1 MAGVPSPR
9 PLYRAH
15 LGWVFGHR
23 RVLLEHRSRSTGRI
37 VRTVVAV
44 ERWDPSRRR
53 LVLVPDGAPA
63 GWYRDVLASPRV
75 RVTVAGER
83 DVVASAVPVGGDGAD
98 PAVALA
104 LGPRRSRRRRS
115 AAA

>member
-1 MAGVPSPR
+1 
-9 PLYRAH
+9 
-15 LGWVFGHR
+15 VFGHR
-23 RVLLEHRSRSTGRI
+23 RALLEHRSRSTGRI
-37 VRTVVAV
+37 IRTVVAV

-53 LVLVPDGAPA
+53 LVLVPGGAPA

-83 DVVASAVPVGGDGAD
+83 DVVASAVPVGGDGAA
-98 PAVALA
+98 PAVALT
-104 LGPRRSRRRRS
+104 LGRRRSRRRRP